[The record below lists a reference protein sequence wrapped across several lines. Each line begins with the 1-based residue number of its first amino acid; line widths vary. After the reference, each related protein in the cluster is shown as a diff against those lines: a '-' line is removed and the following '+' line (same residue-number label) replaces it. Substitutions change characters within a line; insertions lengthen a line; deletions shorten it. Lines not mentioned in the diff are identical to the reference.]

1 MKIQHILVAILAL
14 PASAIADTPWDKPPQ
29 QWKLSETYLI
39 LTDSPWAPS
48 KSQIHVAWVP
58 RRMDPLTKQKTD
70 LPINPQGGEVKVG
83 ADIGRSAPLPDLSVL
98 WWSAKTVR
106 LAQQRLRQLRDP
118 AKGPEPLRADD
129 LNDFVLV
136 VEGTEPL
143 RVLRDAVENLR
154 ETVFL
159 ELPNGMPLDVA
170 EIRFI
175 EGETPGENFVAFHF
189 PRQIEGR
196 ITVSPDAEK
205 VVFHCKATA
214 KNARLGRPDAFSIRA
229 TFEPRKMRAAGQPD
243 L

>member
-14 PASAIADTPWDKPPQ
+14 PASAFADTPWDKPPQ

-48 KSQIHVAWVP
+48 KSQIDVAWVP

-70 LPINPQGGEVKVG
+70 LPIYPQGGDVKVST
-83 ADIGRSAPLPDLSVL
+83 DIGRSAPLPDVSVL

-106 LAQQRLRQLRDP
+106 LAQQRLRQLHN
-118 AKGPEPLRADD
+118 ASAAGESLRADE
-129 LNDFVLV
+129 LNDFVIV
-136 VEGTEPL
+136 VEGVEPL
-143 RVLRDAVENLR
+143 RILREAVENLR

-170 EIRFI
+170 EIRFV
-175 EGETPGENFVAFHF
+175 EGQMAGEDFAAFHF

-196 ITVSPDAEK
+196 VTVSPDAGK

-214 KNARLGRPDAFSIRA
+214 KNARPGRPNALSIRA